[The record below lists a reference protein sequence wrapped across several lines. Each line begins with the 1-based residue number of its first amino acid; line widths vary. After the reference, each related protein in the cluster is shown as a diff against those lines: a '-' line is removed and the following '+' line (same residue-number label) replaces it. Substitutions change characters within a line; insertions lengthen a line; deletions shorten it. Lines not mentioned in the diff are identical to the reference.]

1 MEGSRV
7 TGITLP
13 VLGELVP
20 GGLEYGRTYLVEFE
34 SQSLWY
40 ETSLTITSHAVR
52 NGMKA
57 EYHAFLHPPSEV
69 REALQRMGIDVRN
82 LEEGGFLRILD
93 TYSVTT
99 GLSTPEKPRHGPDP
113 YQSRSVSMMNWSAEI
128 ERQIREGFPEDHKRW
143 LHIDDAASILNQYD
157 EEKNV
162 LETWRTRWIPYTRAR
177 DLVDIPSVLAET
189 SSPAFYREFESFSDA
204 IFEFRSHEEGGRI
217 ENYVRLRVLRG
228 RACDTSWRRLKLT
241 EKGEV
246 RLGHERERLRELG
259 IRGWIK
265 GEK

>member
-1 MEGSRV
+1 MP
-7 TGITLP
+7 GILLP

-20 GGLEYGRTYLVEFE
+20 GGLDYGRCYLVEFK

-40 ETSLTITSHAVR
+40 ETSLTIACYALR
-52 NGMKA
+52 NELKS

-69 REALQRMGIDVRN
+69 REALQRLGVDVQKQ
-82 LEEGGFLRILD
+82 EGEGFLRILD

-99 GLSTPEKPRHGPDP
+99 GLSQPENPQHGPDP

-128 ERQIREGFPEDHKRW
+128 ARQIKEGFPEDHKRW

-162 LETWRTRWIPYTRAR
+162 LEAWRTRWIPYTRAR
-177 DLVDIPSVLAET
+177 ELVDIPSVLAET
-189 SSPAFYREFESFSDA
+189 SSQAFYREFESFSDA
-204 IFEFRSHEEGGRI
+204 IFEFRGREESGRI
-217 ENYVRLRVLRG
+217 GNYVRLRMLRG
-228 RACDTSWRRLKLT
+228 KACDTSWHRLKVRDN
-241 EKGEV
+241 GEV
-246 RLGHERERLRELG
+246 RLGHEREMLRELG